1 MAYKKR
7 VRQSAQRRKAV
18 RFALEIDKEKWVIG
32 AKEISELREELNTT
46 DVCPVTGK
54 PYGSGMD
61 SSCLDHD
68 HSTGRVRGCL
78 SSRANLWL
86 GSIEKYLKKRLGN
99 NADLLESLENLV
111 EYLKQSK
118 DLEPILHGAMIEAE
132 KKRVSRWKIE
142 TLYDKLVEKGL
153 TLNDV
158 TDYTKHQITEVWL
171 NQFIKELEST
181 V

>member
-7 VRQSAQRRKAV
+7 VKQAAQRRKAV
-18 RFALEIDKEKWVIG
+18 RFALEIDKDKWVIG
-32 AKEISELREELNTT
+32 AKEISELREELNIT

-118 DLEPILHGAMIEAE
+118 DIEPILHGAMIEAE
-132 KKRVSRWKIE
+132 KKRVSKYKIE
-142 TLYDKLVEKGL
+142 TLYNKLREKGL
-153 TLNDV
+153 TLGDV
-158 TDYTKHQITEVWL
+158 LSYNKHQITELWL

-181 V
+181 I

>member
-7 VRQSAQRRKAV
+7 VKQSTQRRKAV
-18 RFALEIDKEKWVIG
+18 RFALELDKDKWVVG
-32 AKEISELREELNTT
+32 AKEISELREELNITG
-46 DVCPVTGK
+46 VCPVTGK
-54 PYGSGMD
+54 SYGSGMD

-118 DLEPILHGAMIEAE
+118 DIEPILHGAMIEAE
-132 KKRVSRWKIE
+132 KKRVSRWRIE
-142 TLYDKLVEKGL
+142 TLYNKLVEKGL
-153 TLNDV
+153 TLEDV
-158 TDYTKHQITEVWL
+158 LSYNKHQITELWL

>member
-18 RFALEIDKEKWVIG
+18 RFALEIDKEKWVNNS
-32 AKEISELREELNTT
+32 KEIAELRDELKGG
-46 DVCPVTGK
+46 VCPVTQK
-54 PYGSGMD
+54 PYGTGMD
-61 SSCLDHD
+61 AICLDHD
-68 HSTGRVRGCL
+68 HSTGKVRGCL

-86 GSIEKYLKKRLGN
+86 GSVEKYLKKRLGN

-118 DLEPILHGAMIEAE
+118 DIEPILHGAMIEAE
-132 KKRVSRWKIE
+132 KKRVSRWRIE

-153 TLNDV
+153 TLNVV

-181 V
+181 I

>member
-1 MAYKKR
+1 MAYKKK
-7 VRQSAQRRKAV
+7 VKQAAQRRKAV
-18 RFALEIDKEKWVIG
+18 RFALEIDKDKWVVG
-32 AKEISELREELNTT
+32 AKEISELREELNITG
-46 DVCPVTGK
+46 VCPVTGK
-54 PYGSGMD
+54 SYGSGMD

-118 DLEPILHGAMIEAE
+118 DIEPILHGAMIEAE
-132 KKRVSRWKIE
+132 KKRVSRWRIE
-142 TLYDKLVEKGL
+142 TLYNKLVEKGL
-153 TLNDV
+153 TLEDV
-158 TDYTKHQITEVWL
+158 LSYNKHQITELWL

>member
-7 VRQSAQRRKAV
+7 VKQSTQRRKAV
-18 RFALEIDKEKWVIG
+18 RFALEIDKDKWIIG
-32 AKEISELREELNTT
+32 AKEISELREELKGE
-46 DVCPVTGK
+46 VCPVTHK

-61 SSCLDHD
+61 SKCLDHD
-68 HSTGRVRGCL
+68 HSTGMIRGCL

-99 NADLLESLENLV
+99 NAGLLESLENLV
-111 EYLKQSK
+111 EYLKQAR

-132 KKRVSRWKIE
+132 KKRITRWKIE

-153 TLNDV
+153 TLNVV

-181 V
+181 I

>member
-7 VRQSAQRRKAV
+7 VKQSTQRRKAV
-18 RFALEIDKEKWVIG
+18 RFALEIDKDKWVVG
-32 AKEISELREELNTT
+32 AKEISELREELNITG
-46 DVCPVTGK
+46 VCPVTGK
-54 PYGSGMD
+54 SYGSGMD

-118 DLEPILHGAMIEAE
+118 DIEPILHGAMIEAE
-132 KKRVSRWKIE
+132 KKRVSRWRIE
-142 TLYDKLVEKGL
+142 TLYNKLVEKGL
-153 TLNDV
+153 TLEDV
-158 TDYTKHQITEVWL
+158 LSYNKHQITELWL

>member
-7 VRQSAQRRKAV
+7 VKQSTQRRKAV
-18 RFALEIDKEKWVIG
+18 RFALEIDKDKWVIG
-32 AKEISELREELNTT
+32 TKEISELREELKG
-46 DVCPVTGK
+46 DICPVCK
-54 PYGSGMD
+54 QPYGTGLNQAVLDHSHESGM
-61 SSCLDHD
+61 
-68 HSTGRVRGCL
+68 VRGCL

-118 DLEPILHGAMIEAE
+118 DIEHILHGAMIEAE
-132 KKRVSRWKIE
+132 KKRVTRWKIE
-142 TLYDKLVEKGL
+142 TLYNKLVEKGL
-153 TLNDV
+153 TLKEV
-158 TDYTKHQITEVWL
+158 TEYNKHQITEVWL

-181 V
+181 I